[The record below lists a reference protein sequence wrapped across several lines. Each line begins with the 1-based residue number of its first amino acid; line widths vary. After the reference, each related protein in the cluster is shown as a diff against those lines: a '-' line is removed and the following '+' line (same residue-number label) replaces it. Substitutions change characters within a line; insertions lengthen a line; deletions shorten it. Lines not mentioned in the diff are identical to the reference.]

1 MINSN
6 APIYMDIMAIFFAI
20 LPFLLAFSVF
30 LAVKK
35 KYDLHFQTQ
44 TFILALSLV
53 VILYFEINARL
64 YGGFALYAKDSS
76 FSFEFLIIYLT
87 IHIVIATASLG
98 GWLYLY
104 IVSYKAHKNND
115 LQSIINSKHKKIG
128 KSIFLWMS
136 ISSYMG
142 VLLYCFLFIF

>member
-1 MINSN
+1 
-6 APIYMDIMAIFFAI
+6 MDIMAIFFAI

-44 TFILALSLV
+44 TFILALSLI

-104 IVSYKAHKNND
+104 IVSYKAYKNND

>member
-1 MINSN
+1 
-6 APIYMDIMAIFFAI
+6 MDIMAIFFAI

-53 VILYFEINARL
+53 VILYFEISARL

-87 IHIVIATASLG
+87 IHIIIATASLG

-104 IVSYKAHKNND
+104 IVSYKAYKNND

-142 VLLYCFLFIF
+142 VLLYFFLFVF